1 MALHT
6 VGQMSLDGAWKS
18 SITAWPGSSTISSK
32 TLKVGFPRQWG
43 SGFQRLNIRCA
54 RIEGV
59 ELPNKKR
66 IETAL
71 QSIHGVGKTT
81 ARQILLTIGLEN
93 KVTSELSELELT
105 KIREELSNYMIEGK
119 LRRFNALNIQ
129 RLVDIQCYRGRRHR
143 AGLPVRGQRT
153 KCNARTRKR
162 AVLGKKRVV
171 AGKKKTTKRWVI
183 RGATCHVWFTLAFA
197 RVGDKAATAFGFRAG
212 ALFDVNNMPIFL
224 KRCHKGSG
232 LLEIAGFRG

>member
-1 MALHT
+1 M
-6 VGQMSLDGAWKS
+6 VAWLIFLEK
-18 SITAWPGSSTISSK
+18 
-32 TLKVGFPRQWG
+32 QWG

-119 LRRFNALNIQ
+119 LVSPSTLFILFYLLFLISRKNWL
-129 RLVDIQCYRGRRHR
+129 DYRCFP
-143 AGLPVRGQRT
+143 AS
-153 KCNARTRKR
+153 
-162 AVLGKKRVV
+162 
-171 AGKKKTTKRWVI
+171 
-183 RGATCHVWFTLAFA
+183 FA
-197 RVGDKAATAFGFRAG
+197 SSSSSSFC
-212 ALFDVNNMPIFL
+212 MP
-224 KRCHKGSG
+224 
-232 LLEIAGFRG
+232 